1 MKTNKKYP
9 SIDSN
14 IKYNNNNN
22 NNRILK
28 KNQSTTN
35 DDEFDT

>member
-14 IKYNNNNN
+14 IKYNNNN